1 MAAFAPTQ
9 LKFEVHQNHTKN
21 QLHRLKT
28 DQKMQTRRRFKQKH
42 KAETDGGVF
51 FSDHIQNTLPSA
63 SAILQLQLGLGL
75 TANNMTASSIVL

>member
-28 DQKMQTRRRFKQKH
+28 DQKMQTRRFKQKH
-42 KAETDGGVF
+42 KAETDRRVF
-51 FSDHIQNTLPSA
+51 SSDHIQNTLPSA